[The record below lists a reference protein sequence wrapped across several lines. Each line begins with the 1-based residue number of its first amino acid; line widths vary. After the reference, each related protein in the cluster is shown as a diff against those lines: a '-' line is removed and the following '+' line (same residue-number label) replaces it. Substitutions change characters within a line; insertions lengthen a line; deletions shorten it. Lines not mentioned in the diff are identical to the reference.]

1 MGTGRGTKF
10 MRGGSKM
17 RFLKRFDFWLAI
29 IFAGLFISCLPRNVE
44 EIHWLSLMLT
54 ASGALLASI
63 SAAREL

>member
-1 MGTGRGTKF
+1 
-10 MRGGSKM
+10 M